1 MRVIRAGTGPIS
13 TPGSV
18 MLVVGSLCLML
29 SSCQFFTRG
38 QLLFDRYG
46 IQVGLQPDPSV
57 TRSSPPAPNA
67 HPIDMAP
74 EKMALMLSAI
84 RVSGW
89 SGTLVGY
96 FESPRQIPLF
106 DDADLRLVAAPIA
119 QAFREAA
126 PTERVFFYLPNPKSA
141 YGDATAGSLFIRDSY
156 LHVVV
161 TDHKAFAQADT
172 GGGDEK
178 DLRDTKGMKL
188 WVAPPYKAAEVPPS
202 QEPDWAPFETVHLS
216 ISPNAIPTRNSVGP
230 QAAAPLPASS
240 PPAAG
245 ADRAGAAT
253 RGPAVVAESPQDLK
267 LQIRELTQSNLDL
280 RDRLNEQTRQLHE
293 LKDELARLRGEMER
307 PKPKSPPAR
316 KSPSP

>member
-1 MRVIRAGTGPIS
+1 MGHRMRLIGK
-13 TPGSV
+13 PGRV
-18 MLVVGSLCLML
+18 MLAVGTLCLML
-29 SSCQFFTRG
+29 SSCQYFSRG

-46 IQVGLQPDPSV
+46 IEVGLQPDPSV
-57 TRSSPPAPNA
+57 PRSSPPAPNA
-67 HPIDMAP
+67 HPIDMP
-74 EKMALMLSAI
+74 TEKMALMLSAI

-156 LHVVV
+156 LHVVI
-161 TDHKAFAQADT
+161 TDHKAFARADT
-172 GGGDEK
+172 AGGDEK
-178 DLRDTKGMKL
+178 DARDTKGMRL
-188 WVAPPYKAAEVPPS
+188 WIAPPYKAAEVPPS

-216 ISPNAIPTRNSVGP
+216 VSPNAILARNTVGSTG
-230 QAAAPLPASS
+230 AASKAAVR

-245 ADRAGAAT
+245 ADQAGATT
-253 RGPAVVAESPQDLK
+253 REPAAGGESPQDLK

-280 RDRLNEQTRQLHE
+280 RDRLNEQTRQVHE
-293 LKDELARLRGEMER
+293 LKDELARLRGEMDR
-307 PKPKSPPAR
+307 SKPKSPPAR